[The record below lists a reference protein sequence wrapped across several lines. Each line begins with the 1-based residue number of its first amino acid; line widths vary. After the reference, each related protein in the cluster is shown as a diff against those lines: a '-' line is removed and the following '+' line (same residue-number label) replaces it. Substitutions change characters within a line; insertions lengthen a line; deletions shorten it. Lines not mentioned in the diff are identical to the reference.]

1 MKFRPFCLKKR
12 RNLQAI
18 GAVFFSFGLILTAF
32 LLMHP
37 VAVTSNPQQPVVF
50 TVQVENTVTAGT
62 AKHINRGIK
71 TAEANNAAAIVI
83 LINTPG
89 GLVTATLDIIQ
100 DISASKIPVITYV
113 TPQGAIAASAGTFIL
128 MAGHVAA
135 MSPGTTCGAAMPV
148 TMTAPGTE
156 PQAADQKTINFL
168 AEHMRSTAQ
177 ERDKPGD
184 IAERFVLE
192 NLSLNYQD
200 AFDQGVVDLTAA
212 SLEEVLARVNGSKVT
227 TAAGEITINT
237 ANAQVRALDMNIE
250 EQLTNIISNPT
261 LAMIFLMLGIY
272 GLIIGF
278 NSPGYLLPEVLGSVS
293 LVLGLFGLGLFEV
306 NIAAGLFILLGIVL
320 LITEAFTP
328 THGILAAG
336 GIASIVLGII
346 FFPAEP
352 MMPSGWFISFRVM
365 AIGVGLVGAGF
376 MVIVLTGIIRLRRLK
391 PVQGK
396 DEFTHLQGQVIT
408 PLQPEG
414 QIKIKG
420 EIWRAISKN
429 GNTIPKGQA
438 IRVVSREGMVLI
450 VEPLEYTG
458 EESKH

>member
-1 MKFRPFCLKKR
+1 MRFIPFSIKR
-12 RNLQAI
+12 RKSLQVS
-18 GAVFFSFGLILTAF
+18 GAVFFSLGLILTAC
-32 LLMHP
+32 LLMRP
-37 VAVTSNPQQPVVF
+37 IAVNSQPQQPVVF
-50 TVQVENTVTAGT
+50 TVQVEDTVTAGT

-71 TAEANNAAAIVI
+71 TAESNNAAAMVI

-177 ERDKPGD
+177 ERGKPGD
-184 IAERFVLE
+184 IAEKFVLE

-200 AFDQGVVDLTAA
+200 AVDQGVIDFTAVN
-212 SLEEVLARVNGSKVT
+212 LEELLAKVNGRQAA
-227 TAAGEITINT
+227 TAAGVVTFNT
-237 ANAQVRALDMNIE
+237 ANAQVRALDMDVE

-278 NSPGYLLPEVLGSVS
+278 NSPGYLLPEVLGSIS

-320 LITEAFTP
+320 LIAEAFTP
-328 THGILAAG
+328 TYGILAVG
-336 GIASIVLGII
+336 GITSVVLGII

-352 MMPSGWFISFRVM
+352 MMPPGWFVSFRGM
-365 AIGVGLVGAGF
+365 AIGVGLVGAIF
-376 MVIVLTGIIRLRRLK
+376 MVIVLTGIIRLRRLN
-391 PVQGK
+391 PMQGK
-396 DEFTHLQGQVIT
+396 NEFDRLQGQVIA

-420 EIWRAISKN
+420 EIWRAASKN
-429 GNTIPKGQA
+429 GNTIAQGQTV
-438 IRVVSREGMVLI
+438 RVVSREGMVLT
-450 VEPLEYTG
+450 VEPFENTG
-458 EESKH
+458 EETKH

>member
-1 MKFRPFCLKKR
+1 M
-12 RNLQAI
+12 
-18 GAVFFSFGLILTAF
+18 
-32 LLMHP
+32 
-37 VAVTSNPQQPVVF
+37 
-50 TVQVENTVTAGT
+50 
-62 AKHINRGIK
+62 
-71 TAEANNAAAIVI
+71 
-83 LINTPG
+83 
-89 GLVTATLDIIQ
+89 
-100 DISASKIPVITYV
+100 
-113 TPQGAIAASAGTFIL
+113 
-128 MAGHVAA
+128 
-135 MSPGTTCGAAMPV
+135 
-148 TMTAPGTE
+148 
-156 PQAADQKTINFL
+156 
-168 AEHMRSTAQ
+168 
-177 ERDKPGD
+177 
-184 IAERFVLE
+184 
-192 NLSLNYQD
+192 
-200 AFDQGVVDLTAA
+200 
-212 SLEEVLARVNGSKVT
+212 
-227 TAAGEITINT
+227 
-237 ANAQVRALDMNIE
+237 
-250 EQLTNIISNPT
+250 
-261 LAMIFLMLGIY
+261 
-272 GLIIGF
+272 
-278 NSPGYLLPEVLGSVS
+278 LPEVLGSVS
-293 LVLGLFGLGLFEV
+293 WSWLIGLGLLRSTSPPVCSYFRDRE
-306 NIAAGLFILLGIVL
+306 
-320 LITEAFTP
+320 TEAFTP

-438 IRVVSREGMVLI
+438 VKVVSREGMVLI

>member
-1 MKFRPFCLKKR
+1 
-12 RNLQAI
+12 
-18 GAVFFSFGLILTAF
+18 
-32 LLMHP
+32 
-37 VAVTSNPQQPVVF
+37 
-50 TVQVENTVTAGT
+50 
-62 AKHINRGIK
+62 
-71 TAEANNAAAIVI
+71 
-83 LINTPG
+83 
-89 GLVTATLDIIQ
+89 
-100 DISASKIPVITYV
+100 
-113 TPQGAIAASAGTFIL
+113 
-128 MAGHVAA
+128 
-135 MSPGTTCGAAMPV
+135 
-148 TMTAPGTE
+148 
-156 PQAADQKTINFL
+156 
-168 AEHMRSTAQ
+168 
-177 ERDKPGD
+177 
-184 IAERFVLE
+184 
-192 NLSLNYQD
+192 
-200 AFDQGVVDLTAA
+200 
-212 SLEEVLARVNGSKVT
+212 
-227 TAAGEITINT
+227 
-237 ANAQVRALDMNIE
+237 
-250 EQLTNIISNPT
+250 
-261 LAMIFLMLGIY
+261 MLGIY

-278 NSPGYLLPEVLGSVS
+278 NSPGYLLPEYWARSAWSGFIRA
-293 LVLGLFGLGLFEV
+293 GAFEV

-320 LITEAFTP
+320 LIAEAFTP